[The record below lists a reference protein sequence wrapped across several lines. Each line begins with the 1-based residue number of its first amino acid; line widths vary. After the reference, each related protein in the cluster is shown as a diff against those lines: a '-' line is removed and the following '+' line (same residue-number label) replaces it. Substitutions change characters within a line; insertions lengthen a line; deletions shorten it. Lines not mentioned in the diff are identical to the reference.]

1 MKKESSLLLGR
12 AEEAVESADLLL
24 KEGYLADSISR
35 AYYAMF
41 HIAEALLNEKNLS
54 FSKHGNVHGAF
65 GEHYVKTGIFD
76 KKYHKWLL
84 EAFSRRI
91 ASDYDASAS
100 FHSSS
105 VKTMIDQTWEFLK
118 TAKKYLENLPE
129 TD

>member
-1 MKKESSLLLGR
+1 MKEEGKLLLLR
-12 AEEAVESADLLL
+12 AEEAIDSAELLL

-41 HIAEALLNEKNLS
+41 YVAEALLNEKDLS

-76 KKYHKWLL
+76 KKYHKWFL

-91 ASDYDASAS
+91 ASDYDASAK
-100 FHSSS
+100 FQSSS
-105 VKTMIDQTWEFLK
+105 VKTMIDQAWDFLQAAK
-118 TAKKYLENLPE
+118 TYLAK
-129 TD
+129 

>member
-1 MKKESSLLLGR
+1 MKAESGLLLLR
-12 AEEAVESADLLL
+12 AEEAIDSAELLL

-41 HIAEALLNEKNLS
+41 YVAEALLNEKDLS

-76 KKYHKWLL
+76 KKYHKWFL

-91 ASDYDASAS
+91 ASDYDASAK
-100 FHSSS
+100 FQSSS
-105 VKTMIDQTWEFLK
+105 VKTLIDQAWDFLQAAK
-118 TAKKYLENLPE
+118 TYLAK
-129 TD
+129 

>member
-1 MKKESSLLLGR
+1 MKEESSLLLLR
-12 AEEAVESADLLL
+12 AGEAIESASLLL

-41 HIAEALLNEKNLS
+41 YVAEALLYEKDLS

-65 GEHYVKTGIFD
+65 GEHYVKTGILD

-100 FHSSS
+100 FQSSS
-105 VKTMIDQTWEFLK
+105 VRTMIDQAWEFLQ
-118 TAKKYLENLPE
+118 TSKKYLENPSE

>member
-1 MKKESSLLLGR
+1 MKEESKLLLLR
-12 AEEAVESADLLL
+12 AEEAIDSAELLL

-41 HIAEALLNEKNLS
+41 YVAEALLNEKHLS

-76 KKYHKWLL
+76 KKYHKWFL

-91 ASDYDASAS
+91 ASDYDASAK
-100 FHSSS
+100 FQSSS
-105 VKTMIDQTWEFLK
+105 VKTMIDQAWDFLQAAK
-118 TAKKYLENLPE
+118 TYLAK
-129 TD
+129 

>member
-1 MKKESSLLLGR
+1 MKEESKLLLLR
-12 AEEAVESADLLL
+12 AEEAIDSAELLL

-41 HIAEALLNEKNLS
+41 YITEALLNEKDLS

-76 KKYHKWLL
+76 KKYHKWFL

-91 ASDYDASAS
+91 ASDYDASAK
-100 FHSSS
+100 FQSSS
-105 VKTMIDQTWEFLK
+105 VKTMIDQAWDFLQAAK
-118 TAKKYLENLPE
+118 TFLAK
-129 TD
+129 

>member
-1 MKKESSLLLGR
+1 MKNESSLLLLR
-12 AEEAVESADLLL
+12 AGEAIESAELLL

-41 HIAEALLNEKNLS
+41 YIAESLLNEKDLS

-105 VKTMIDQTWEFLK
+105 VKTMIDQAWEFLQ
-118 TAKKYLENLPE
+118 TAKKYLENPPE

>member
-1 MKKESSLLLGR
+1 MKEESGLLLLR
-12 AEEAVESADLLL
+12 AEEAIESADLLL

-41 HIAEALLNEKNLS
+41 YITEALLNEKGLS

-84 EAFSRRI
+84 EAFNRRI
-91 ASDYDASAS
+91 ASDYDVSAR
-100 FHSSS
+100 FQSSS
-105 VKTMIDQTWEFLK
+105 VKTMIDQAWDFLQAAK
-118 TAKKYLENLPE
+118 TYLA
-129 TD
+129 